1 MEQNCLT
8 KMNKLKK
15 LIEAVLL
22 TASFIQLLLIF
33 LLIIKLITQ

>member
-1 MEQNCLT
+1 
-8 KMNKLKK
+8 MNKLKK